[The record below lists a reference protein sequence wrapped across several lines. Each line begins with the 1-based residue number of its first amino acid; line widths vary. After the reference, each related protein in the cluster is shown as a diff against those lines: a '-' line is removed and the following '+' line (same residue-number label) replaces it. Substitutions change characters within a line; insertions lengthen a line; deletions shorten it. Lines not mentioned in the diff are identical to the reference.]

1 MSKRQEAFD
10 KIVAAMAAQNWERSM
25 SSMVRYAEGSGCR
38 YRGDRDMKCAIG
50 VLLDDAE
57 AKFCDELACGVNNMP
72 LAIEDRIVRETG
84 FAPGELAMIQRAH
97 DRGNIRSSMRTLFA
111 AVAKTLGLEMK
122 L

>member
-25 SSMVRYAEGSGCR
+25 SSMGLGCC

-57 AKFCDELACGVNNMP
+57 AKFCDELACGAHNLP
-72 LAIEDRIVRETG
+72 TAIEDRLVRETG
-84 FAPGELAMIQRAH
+84 FNLTELAMLQRAH
-97 DRGNIRSSMRTLFA
+97 DRGNVFSSMRTLFTD
-111 AVAKTLGLEMK
+111 VANALRLEMNA
-122 L
+122 